1 VGGHGDKEWRKKTPF
16 HFKNG
21 LNINHTLNDSSLK
34 WASRINLIA
43 ANLFGP
49 KPRLLQTIQ
58 AADIYLPLSQA
69 CGIVR
74 AIRFLFLSNFID
86 LFTFFDTFDC
96 FLPTTD

>member
-1 VGGHGDKEWRKKTPF
+1 MAQ
-16 HFKNG
+16 KNAVS
-21 LNINHTLNDSSLK
+21 LSKRIEYHHTLNDSSLK

-49 KPRLLQTIQ
+49 KPRLFQTIQ

-69 CGIVR
+69 CGIVL

-86 LFTFFDTFDC
+86 LFTFFDNFDC
-96 FLPTTD
+96 FLSTTD